1 MTTKCL
7 LYDCG
12 NNVIKYNIM
21 DLYSVLMHRHMQI
34 TYISILM
41 SEISMASLLI
51 NPGIMFRLITL
62 VPSNLLFGL
71 LMIFFFPLVVNSELM
86 TD

>member
-7 LYDCG
+7 LYDWV
-12 NNVIKYNIM
+12 NNHVIKYNIM
-21 DLYSVLMHRHMQI
+21 GLYALLMHRHMQI

-51 NPGIMFRLITL
+51 NPCTVVRLTL
-62 VPSNLLFGL
+62 VPSIFLLGQL
-71 LMIFFFPLVVNSELM
+71 IFFPP
-86 TD
+86 